1 MQFFHRLP
9 VKSSQSQLT
18 TDPTSRIKDLTACF
32 LNTFMAVS
40 STASLGCGC
49 LRRSSYIF
57 VAIAFAVGC
66 RKSASAPK
74 PFAEPFRR

>member
-1 MQFFHRLP
+1 
-9 VKSSQSQLT
+9 
-18 TDPTSRIKDLTACF
+18 
-32 LNTFMAVS
+32 MAVS

-49 LRRSSYIF
+49 LRRSSDIF